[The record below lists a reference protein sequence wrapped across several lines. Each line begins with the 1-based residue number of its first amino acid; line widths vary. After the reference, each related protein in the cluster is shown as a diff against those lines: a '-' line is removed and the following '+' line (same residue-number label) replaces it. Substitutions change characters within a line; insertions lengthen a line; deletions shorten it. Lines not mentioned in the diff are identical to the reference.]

1 MSTPPPFLLHPKNQ
15 RYLDGKDRFPW
26 SVRPPFWG
34 YFALTFVPLLLLVAF
49 LVYFWREQRVADY
62 LNANGTATTA
72 VVTHSYVHMGD
83 DHDTGRISFRYTAK
97 DGEYMRLISRTH
109 NTRPETAER
118 YGKGARMKV
127 LYDPNNPDLVRISD
141 EIKGKPHPE
150 IPGDDSY
157 FALKLIAAF
166 PIFLSLMGFAGWLRM
181 SLLPMW
187 RLRRNPGQLLKGEVI
202 ESKGEWDNSDNYQLH
217 LRIRFTT
224 PAGKSIESWMKP
236 GHRDDL
242 HKQPPPIPGTPVH
255 FYYIDDVRYWVL

>member
-34 YFALTFVPLLLLVAF
+34 YFAGTFLPLILLAAF
-49 LVYFWREQRVADY
+49 LFYMWREKRVADY
-62 LNANGTATTA
+62 LNAHGTPTIAI
-72 VVTHSYVHMGD
+72 VVNSYVYMGD
-83 DHDTGRISFRYTAK
+83 DSDTGRITFRYTAK

-118 YGKGARMKV
+118 YGANARMRV
-127 LYDPNNPDLVRISD
+127 LYDPRNPDLVRIAD

-150 IPGDDSY
+150 FPGDDSY
-157 FALKLIAAF
+157 LALKIISAF
-166 PIFLSLMGFAGWLRM
+166 PILLSLMFFTGWLRM
-181 SLLPMW
+181 SLLPLW
-187 RLRRNPGQLLKGEVI
+187 RLRKNPGHRLVGEAL
-202 ESKGEWDNSDNYQLH
+202 ESKGEWDNSDNYQVH

-224 PAGKSIESWMKP
+224 PAGKPIESWMKP

-242 HKQPPPIPGTPVH
+242 ANQRLPAPGTPVH
-255 FYYIDDVRYWVL
+255 VYYVDDDRYWLL